1 MKKKTGNKPRTKATI
16 YIKYDAEKAENL
28 IGYATRWD
36 IRKAETLNISRFI
49 RMLTEKYKVTKSA
62 FHETSGIHN
71 MAFNKYQNVP
81 DNCCLSTEAIERI
94 AVCILLLEP
103 PLNVDPDFAVD
114 CVKKKGG
121 FHGVIANMSQKDIDD
136 MREEFRKV
144 FGTFGYHLTHTIKS
158 LDQLNEM
165 NVLYFNIF
173 TNVNGK
179 LKCKTIQQST
189 QASALTAI
197 RAIRWQAATPS
208 SRSPPAS
215 ISIRSES
222 SSPAGIPAG

>member
-1 MKKKTGNKPRTKATI
+1 MSRNFHFFAMRKAMSPLHKTKVMKKNTENKPRHKATI

-36 IRKAETLNISRFI
+36 IRRSETLDISRFI

-103 PLNVDPDFAVD
+103 PLNTHPEFEDD
-114 CVKKKGG
+114 CKKKKGG
-121 FHGVIANMSQKDIDD
+121 FHGVIDNMSKEDIDD
-136 MREEFRKV
+136 MRENFRKV
-144 FGTFGYHLTHTIKS
+144 FGTFGYHLTHSIES
-158 LDQLNEM
+158 LDELNEL
-165 NVLYFNIF
+165 NVFYFNKF

-179 LKCKTIQQST
+179 LK
-189 QASALTAI
+189 
-197 RAIRWQAATPS
+197 
-208 SRSPPAS
+208 
-215 ISIRSES
+215 
-222 SSPAGIPAG
+222 

>member
-1 MKKKTGNKPRTKATI
+1 MLRNFHFFAMRKARSPLHKPKAMKKKTKNKPRTKATI

-28 IGYATRWD
+28 IGYATRWN
-36 IRKAETLNISRFI
+36 IRRSETLNISRFI
-49 RMLTEKYKVTKSA
+49 RMLIEKYNITKSA
-62 FHETSGIHN
+62 FHEISGIHN
-71 MAFNKYQNVP
+71 MAFNKYQHVP

-103 PLNVDPDFAVD
+103 PLNVDPDFEVD

-121 FHGVIANMSQKDIDD
+121 FHGVIDNMSKEDIDD
-136 MREEFRKV
+136 MREGFRKV

-158 LDQLNEM
+158 LDNLNEM

-179 LKCKTIQQST
+179 LK
-189 QASALTAI
+189 
-197 RAIRWQAATPS
+197 
-208 SRSPPAS
+208 
-215 ISIRSES
+215 
-222 SSPAGIPAG
+222 

>member
-1 MKKKTGNKPRTKATI
+1 MSRNFHFFAMRKAMSPLHKTKAMKKKTKNKPRTKATI

-28 IGYATRWD
+28 IGYATRWG
-36 IRKAETLNISRFI
+36 IRRSETLNISRFI
-49 RMLTEKYKVTKSA
+49 RMLIEKYDITKSA

-103 PLNVDPDFAVD
+103 PLNEDPDFEVD

-121 FHGVIANMSQKDIDD
+121 FRGVIANMSKKDIDD
-136 MREEFRKV
+136 MREEFRKA
-144 FGTFGYHLTHTIKS
+144 FGTFGFYLPLSIKS
-158 LDQLNEM
+158 LDELNEM

-179 LKCKTIQQST
+179 LK
-189 QASALTAI
+189 
-197 RAIRWQAATPS
+197 
-208 SRSPPAS
+208 
-215 ISIRSES
+215 
-222 SSPAGIPAG
+222 

>member
-1 MKKKTGNKPRTKATI
+1 MSRNFHFFAMRKAMSPLHKTKAMKKKTKNKPRTKATI

-28 IGYATRWD
+28 IGYATRWG
-36 IRKAETLNISRFI
+36 IRRSETLNISRFI
-49 RMLTEKYKVTKSA
+49 RMLIEKYDITKSA

-103 PLNVDPDFAVD
+103 PLNEDPDFEVD

-121 FHGVIANMSQKDIDD
+121 FRGVIANMSKKDIDD
-136 MREEFRKV
+136 MREEFRKA
-144 FGTFGYHLTHTIKS
+144 FGTFGFYLTLSIKS
-158 LDQLNEM
+158 LDELNEM

-179 LKCKTIQQST
+179 LK
-189 QASALTAI
+189 
-197 RAIRWQAATPS
+197 
-208 SRSPPAS
+208 
-215 ISIRSES
+215 
-222 SSPAGIPAG
+222 

>member
-1 MKKKTGNKPRTKATI
+1 MSRNFHFFAMRKAMSPLHKTKAMKKKTKNKPRTKATI

-28 IGYATRWD
+28 IGYATRWG
-36 IRKAETLNISRFI
+36 IRRSETLNISRFI
-49 RMLTEKYKVTKSA
+49 RMLIEKYDITKSA

-103 PLNVDPDFAVD
+103 PPNEDPDFEVD

-121 FHGVIANMSQKDIDD
+121 FRGVITNMSKKDIDD
-136 MREEFRKV
+136 MREEFRKA
-144 FGTFGYHLTHTIKS
+144 FGTFGFYLTLSIKS
-158 LDQLNEM
+158 LDELNEM
-165 NVLYFNIF
+165 NVFYFNEF

-179 LKCKTIQQST
+179 LK
-189 QASALTAI
+189 
-197 RAIRWQAATPS
+197 
-208 SRSPPAS
+208 
-215 ISIRSES
+215 
-222 SSPAGIPAG
+222 

>member
-1 MKKKTGNKPRTKATI
+1 MSRNFHFFAMRKAMSPLHKTIAMKKKTKNKPRTKATI

-28 IGYATRWD
+28 IGYATRWG
-36 IRKAETLNISRFI
+36 IRRSETLNISRFI
-49 RMLTEKYKVTKSA
+49 RMLIEKYDITKSA

-103 PLNVDPDFAVD
+103 PLNEDPDFEVD

-121 FHGVIANMSQKDIDD
+121 FRGVIANMSKKDIDD
-136 MREEFRKV
+136 MREEFRKA
-144 FGTFGYHLTHTIKS
+144 FGTFGFYLTLSIKS
-158 LDQLNEM
+158 LDELNEM

-179 LKCKTIQQST
+179 LK
-189 QASALTAI
+189 
-197 RAIRWQAATPS
+197 
-208 SRSPPAS
+208 
-215 ISIRSES
+215 
-222 SSPAGIPAG
+222 

>member
-1 MKKKTGNKPRTKATI
+1 MSRNFHFFAMRKARSPLHKPKAMKKKTKNKPRTKATI

-28 IGYATRWD
+28 IGYATRWN
-36 IRKAETLNISRFI
+36 IRRSETLNISRFI
-49 RMLTEKYKVTKSA
+49 RMLIEKYNITKSA
-62 FHETSGIHN
+62 FHEISGIHN
-71 MAFNKYQNVP
+71 MAFNKYQHVP

-103 PLNVDPDFAVD
+103 PLNVDPDFEVD

-121 FHGVIANMSQKDIDD
+121 FHGVIDNMSKEDIDD
-136 MREEFRKV
+136 MREGFRKV

-158 LDQLNEM
+158 LDNLNEM

-179 LKCKTIQQST
+179 LK
-189 QASALTAI
+189 
-197 RAIRWQAATPS
+197 
-208 SRSPPAS
+208 
-215 ISIRSES
+215 
-222 SSPAGIPAG
+222 

>member
-1 MKKKTGNKPRTKATI
+1 MAKKYFYHFIYYSHEVFISLVMSRNFHFFAMRKAMSPLHKTKAMKKKTKNKPRTKATI

-28 IGYATRWD
+28 IGYATRWN
-36 IRKAETLNISRFI
+36 IRRSETLNISRFI

-103 PLNVDPDFAVD
+103 PLNVDPDFEVD

-121 FHGVIANMSQKDIDD
+121 FRGVIANMSQKDIDD
-136 MREEFRKV
+136 MREEFRKA

-158 LDQLNEM
+158 LDNLNEM

-179 LKCKTIQQST
+179 LK
-189 QASALTAI
+189 
-197 RAIRWQAATPS
+197 
-208 SRSPPAS
+208 
-215 ISIRSES
+215 
-222 SSPAGIPAG
+222 

>member
-1 MKKKTGNKPRTKATI
+1 MSRNFHFFAMRKAMSPLHKTKVMKKKTKNKPRTKATI

-28 IGYATRWD
+28 IGYATRWN

-49 RMLTEKYKVTKSA
+49 RMLIEKYDITKSA

-103 PLNVDPDFAVD
+103 PLNEDPDFEVD

-121 FHGVIANMSQKDIDD
+121 FRGVIANMSKKDIDD
-136 MREEFRKV
+136 MREEFRKA
-144 FGTFGYHLTHTIKS
+144 FGTFGFYLTLSIKS
-158 LDQLNEM
+158 LDELNEM
-165 NVLYFNIF
+165 NVFYFNEF

-179 LKCKTIQQST
+179 LK
-189 QASALTAI
+189 
-197 RAIRWQAATPS
+197 
-208 SRSPPAS
+208 
-215 ISIRSES
+215 
-222 SSPAGIPAG
+222 

>member
-1 MKKKTGNKPRTKATI
+1 MRKAMSPLHKTKAMKKKTKNKPRTKATI

-28 IGYATRWD
+28 IGYATRWG
-36 IRKAETLNISRFI
+36 IRRSETLNISRFI
-49 RMLTEKYKVTKSA
+49 RMLIEKYDITKSA

-103 PLNVDPDFAVD
+103 PLNEDPDFEVD

-121 FHGVIANMSQKDIDD
+121 FRGVIANMSKKDIDD
-136 MREEFRKV
+136 MREEFRKA
-144 FGTFGYHLTHTIKS
+144 FGTFGFYLTLSIKS
-158 LDQLNEM
+158 LDELNEM
-165 NVLYFNIF
+165 NVFYFNEF

-179 LKCKTIQQST
+179 LK
-189 QASALTAI
+189 
-197 RAIRWQAATPS
+197 
-208 SRSPPAS
+208 
-215 ISIRSES
+215 
-222 SSPAGIPAG
+222 

>member
-1 MKKKTGNKPRTKATI
+1 MPRNFHFFAMRKAMSPLHKTKAMKKKTKNKPRTKATI

-28 IGYATRWD
+28 IGYATRWG
-36 IRKAETLNISRFI
+36 IRRSETLNISRFI
-49 RMLTEKYKVTKSA
+49 RMLIEKYDITKSA

-103 PLNVDPDFAVD
+103 PLNEDPDFEVD

-121 FHGVIANMSQKDIDD
+121 FRGVIANMSKKDIDD
-136 MREEFRKV
+136 MREEFRKA
-144 FGTFGYHLTHTIKS
+144 FGTFGFYLTLSIKS
-158 LDQLNEM
+158 LDELNEM
-165 NVLYFNIF
+165 NVFYFNEF

-179 LKCKTIQQST
+179 LK
-189 QASALTAI
+189 
-197 RAIRWQAATPS
+197 
-208 SRSPPAS
+208 
-215 ISIRSES
+215 
-222 SSPAGIPAG
+222 

>member
-1 MKKKTGNKPRTKATI
+1 MSRNFHFFAMRKARSPLHKPKAMKKKTKNKPRTKATI

-36 IRKAETLNISRFI
+36 IRRTETLNISRFI

-121 FHGVIANMSQKDIDD
+121 FRGVIANMSQKDTDD

-158 LDQLNEM
+158 LDNLNEM

-179 LKCKTIQQST
+179 LK
-189 QASALTAI
+189 
-197 RAIRWQAATPS
+197 
-208 SRSPPAS
+208 
-215 ISIRSES
+215 
-222 SSPAGIPAG
+222 

>member
-36 IRKAETLNISRFI
+36 IRRSETLDISRFI

-62 FHETSGIHN
+62 FHEISGIHN

-81 DNCCLSTEAIERI
+81 DNCCLSTDAIERI

-121 FHGVIANMSQKDIDD
+121 FHGVIANMSKEDIDD

-158 LDQLNEM
+158 LDKLNEM

-179 LKCKTIQQST
+179 LK
-189 QASALTAI
+189 
-197 RAIRWQAATPS
+197 
-208 SRSPPAS
+208 
-215 ISIRSES
+215 
-222 SSPAGIPAG
+222 

>member
-1 MKKKTGNKPRTKATI
+1 MSRNFHFFAMRKAMSPLHKTKAMKKKTKNKPRTKATI

-28 IGYATRWD
+28 IGYATRWG
-36 IRKAETLNISRFI
+36 IRRSETLNISRFI
-49 RMLTEKYKVTKSA
+49 RMLIEKYDITKSA

-103 PLNVDPDFAVD
+103 PLNEDPDFEVD

-121 FHGVIANMSQKDIDD
+121 FRGVIANMSKKDIDD
-136 MREEFRKV
+136 MREEFRKA
-144 FGTFGYHLTHTIKS
+144 FGTLGFYLTLSIKS
-158 LDQLNEM
+158 LDELNEM

-179 LKCKTIQQST
+179 LK
-189 QASALTAI
+189 
-197 RAIRWQAATPS
+197 
-208 SRSPPAS
+208 
-215 ISIRSES
+215 
-222 SSPAGIPAG
+222 

>member
-1 MKKKTGNKPRTKATI
+1 MSRNFHFFAMRKARSPLHKTKAMKKKTKNKPRTKATI

-28 IGYATRWD
+28 IGYATRWN
-36 IRKAETLNISRFI
+36 IRRSETLNISRFI
-49 RMLTEKYKVTKSA
+49 RMLIEKYDITKSA

-121 FHGVIANMSQKDIDD
+121 FRGVIANMSQKDIDD

-144 FGTFGYHLTHTIKS
+144 FGTFGYHLTHSIKS
-158 LDQLNEM
+158 LDNLNEM
-165 NVLYFNIF
+165 NVFYFNIF

-179 LKCKTIQQST
+179 LK
-189 QASALTAI
+189 
-197 RAIRWQAATPS
+197 
-208 SRSPPAS
+208 
-215 ISIRSES
+215 
-222 SSPAGIPAG
+222 

>member
-1 MKKKTGNKPRTKATI
+1 MSRNFHFFAMRKAMSPLHKTKAMKKKTKNKPRTKATI

-28 IGYATRWD
+28 IGYATRWG
-36 IRKAETLNISRFI
+36 IRRSETLNISRFI
-49 RMLTEKYKVTKSA
+49 RMLIEKYDITKSA

-103 PLNVDPDFAVD
+103 PLNEDPDFEVD

-121 FHGVIANMSQKDIDD
+121 FRGVITNMSKKDIDD
-136 MREEFRKV
+136 MREEFRKA
-144 FGTFGYHLTHTIKS
+144 FGTFGFYLPLSIKS
-158 LDQLNEM
+158 LDELNEM
-165 NVLYFNIF
+165 NVFYFNEF

-179 LKCKTIQQST
+179 LK
-189 QASALTAI
+189 
-197 RAIRWQAATPS
+197 
-208 SRSPPAS
+208 
-215 ISIRSES
+215 
-222 SSPAGIPAG
+222 

>member
-1 MKKKTGNKPRTKATI
+1 MSRNFHFFAMRKAMSPLHKTKVMKKNTENRPRPKATI
-16 YIKYDAEKAENL
+16 YIKYDAEKAEKL
-28 IGYATRWD
+28 IGYTTRWEM
-36 IRKAETLNISRFI
+36 RKAETLNISRFI

-62 FHETSGIHN
+62 FHEISGIHN

-103 PLNVDPDFAVD
+103 PLNVDPDFEVD

-121 FHGVIANMSQKDIDD
+121 FHGVIDNMSKEDIDD

-158 LDQLNEM
+158 LDNLNEM

-179 LKCKTIQQST
+179 LK
-189 QASALTAI
+189 
-197 RAIRWQAATPS
+197 
-208 SRSPPAS
+208 
-215 ISIRSES
+215 
-222 SSPAGIPAG
+222 

>member
-1 MKKKTGNKPRTKATI
+1 MSRNFHFFAMRKARSPLHKTKVMKKKKENKPRHKATI

-28 IGYATRWD
+28 IGYTTRWD
-36 IRKAETLNISRFI
+36 IRRSETLDISRFI

-103 PLNVDPDFAVD
+103 PLNVDLDFAVD

-121 FHGVIANMSQKDIDD
+121 FRGVIANMSQKDIDD

-158 LDQLNEM
+158 LDNLNEM

-179 LKCKTIQQST
+179 LK
-189 QASALTAI
+189 
-197 RAIRWQAATPS
+197 
-208 SRSPPAS
+208 
-215 ISIRSES
+215 
-222 SSPAGIPAG
+222 

>member
-1 MKKKTGNKPRTKATI
+1 MSRNFHFFAMRKAMSPLHKTNKMKKKKENKPRHKATI

-121 FHGVIANMSQKDIDD
+121 FRGVIANMSKKDIDD
-136 MREEFRKV
+136 MREEFRKA
-144 FGTFGYHLTHTIKS
+144 FGTFGFYLTLSIKS

-179 LKCKTIQQST
+179 LK
-189 QASALTAI
+189 
-197 RAIRWQAATPS
+197 
-208 SRSPPAS
+208 
-215 ISIRSES
+215 
-222 SSPAGIPAG
+222 

>member
-1 MKKKTGNKPRTKATI
+1 MRKAMSPLHKTKAMKKKTKNKPRTKATI

-28 IGYATRWD
+28 IGYATRWG
-36 IRKAETLNISRFI
+36 IRRSETLNISRFI
-49 RMLTEKYKVTKSA
+49 RMLIEKYDITKSA

-103 PLNVDPDFAVD
+103 PLNEDPDFEVD

-121 FHGVIANMSQKDIDD
+121 FRGVIANMSKKDIDD
-136 MREEFRKV
+136 MREEFRKA
-144 FGTFGYHLTHTIKS
+144 FGTFGFYLTLSIKS
-158 LDQLNEM
+158 LDELNEM

-179 LKCKTIQQST
+179 LK
-189 QASALTAI
+189 
-197 RAIRWQAATPS
+197 
-208 SRSPPAS
+208 
-215 ISIRSES
+215 
-222 SSPAGIPAG
+222 

>member
-1 MKKKTGNKPRTKATI
+1 MSRNFHFFAMRKAMSPLHKPKAMKKKTKNKPRTKATI

-28 IGYATRWD
+28 IGYATRWN
-36 IRKAETLNISRFI
+36 IRRSETLNISRFI
-49 RMLTEKYKVTKSA
+49 RMLIEKYDITKSA

-103 PLNVDPDFAVD
+103 PLNEDPDFEVD

-121 FHGVIANMSQKDIDD
+121 FRGVIANMSKKDIDD
-136 MREEFRKV
+136 MREEFRKA
-144 FGTFGYHLTHTIKS
+144 FGTFGFYLTLSIKS
-158 LDQLNEM
+158 LDELNEM

-173 TNVNGK
+173 SNVNGK
-179 LKCKTIQQST
+179 LK
-189 QASALTAI
+189 
-197 RAIRWQAATPS
+197 
-208 SRSPPAS
+208 
-215 ISIRSES
+215 
-222 SSPAGIPAG
+222 

>member
-1 MKKKTGNKPRTKATI
+1 MSRNFHFFAMRKAMSPLHKTKAMKKKTKNKPRTKATI

-28 IGYATRWD
+28 IGYATRWN
-36 IRKAETLNISRFI
+36 IRRSETLNISRFI

-103 PLNVDPDFAVD
+103 PLNVDPDFEVD

-121 FHGVIANMSQKDIDD
+121 FRGVIANMSQKDIDD
-136 MREEFRKV
+136 MREEFRKA

-158 LDQLNEM
+158 LDNLNEM

-179 LKCKTIQQST
+179 LK
-189 QASALTAI
+189 
-197 RAIRWQAATPS
+197 
-208 SRSPPAS
+208 
-215 ISIRSES
+215 
-222 SSPAGIPAG
+222 

>member
-1 MKKKTGNKPRTKATI
+1 MSPLHKTKVMKKNTENRPRPKATI
-16 YIKYDAEKAENL
+16 YIKYDAEKAEKL
-28 IGYATRWD
+28 IGYTTRWEM
-36 IRKAETLNISRFI
+36 RKAETLNISRFI
-49 RMLTEKYKVTKSA
+49 RMLIEKYDITKSA
-62 FHETSGIHN
+62 FHEISGIHN

-103 PLNVDPDFAVD
+103 PLNVDPDFEVD

-121 FHGVIANMSQKDIDD
+121 FHGVIDNMSKEDIDD
-136 MREEFRKV
+136 MREGFRKV

-158 LDQLNEM
+158 LDNLNEM

-179 LKCKTIQQST
+179 LK
-189 QASALTAI
+189 
-197 RAIRWQAATPS
+197 
-208 SRSPPAS
+208 
-215 ISIRSES
+215 
-222 SSPAGIPAG
+222 

>member
-1 MKKKTGNKPRTKATI
+1 MSRNFHFFAMRKARSPLHKPKAMKKKTKNKPRTKATI

-81 DNCCLSTEAIERI
+81 DNCCLSTDAIERI

-121 FHGVIANMSQKDIDD
+121 FRGVIANMSQKDIDD
-136 MREEFRKV
+136 MREEFRKA
-144 FGTFGYHLTHTIKS
+144 FGTFGYHLTHSIKS
-158 LDQLNEM
+158 LDKLNEL
-165 NVLYFNIF
+165 NVFYFNKF

-179 LKCKTIQQST
+179 LK
-189 QASALTAI
+189 
-197 RAIRWQAATPS
+197 
-208 SRSPPAS
+208 
-215 ISIRSES
+215 
-222 SSPAGIPAG
+222 

>member
-1 MKKKTGNKPRTKATI
+1 MKKKTKNKPRTKATI
-16 YIKYDAEKAENL
+16 YIKYDAEKTENL

-36 IRKAETLNISRFI
+36 IRRTETLNISRFI

-71 MAFNKYQNVP
+71 MAFNKYQNIP

-103 PLNVDPDFAVD
+103 PLNVHPEFEAD
-114 CVKKKGG
+114 CKKKKGG
-121 FHGVIANMSQKDIDD
+121 FHGVIANMSKEDIDD

-158 LDQLNEM
+158 LDNLNEM

-173 TNVNGK
+173 TNINGK
-179 LKCKTIQQST
+179 LK
-189 QASALTAI
+189 
-197 RAIRWQAATPS
+197 
-208 SRSPPAS
+208 
-215 ISIRSES
+215 
-222 SSPAGIPAG
+222 

>member
-1 MKKKTGNKPRTKATI
+1 MSRNFHFFSMRKAMSPLHKTKAMKKKTKNKPRTKATI

-28 IGYATRWD
+28 IGYATRWG
-36 IRKAETLNISRFI
+36 IRRSETLNISRFI
-49 RMLTEKYKVTKSA
+49 RMLIEKYDITKSA

-103 PLNVDPDFAVD
+103 PLNEDPDFEVD

-121 FHGVIANMSQKDIDD
+121 FRGVIANMSKKDIDD
-136 MREEFRKV
+136 MREEFRKA
-144 FGTFGYHLTHTIKS
+144 FGTFGFYLTLSIKS
-158 LDQLNEM
+158 LDELNEM
-165 NVLYFNIF
+165 NVFYFNEF

-179 LKCKTIQQST
+179 LK
-189 QASALTAI
+189 
-197 RAIRWQAATPS
+197 
-208 SRSPPAS
+208 
-215 ISIRSES
+215 
-222 SSPAGIPAG
+222 